1 MAKLTV
7 AHVNLARGF
16 RGGERQTEIL
26 ISQLAKMGVNQI
38 FICRTGSPMVEHLNS
53 VAGLEIIELNKI
65 IDLRLCGHKLLSR
78 RCDLIQAHE
87 TRAAQWAYVHFKLYG
102 VPYVVTRR
110 VPEPVGNNF
119 FNRGIYKRAIA
130 LVSVSKCI
138 ASYLR
143 KEFGV
148 NVEVIPDAASDSK
161 VNHENVRNLKI
172 RFKDRYVIG
181 HVGALVDKHKGQST
195 LIRAALLLKQKIPGL
210 QVLFLGAGKDG
221 SALKKVASELLEDN
235 EVSFEGFVDNVVD
248 YLQVMN
254 IFAYPSN
261 YEGLGSVL
269 LDVMEQGVPVVA
281 SNVGGI
287 PEIIQNEKTGLLV
300 ESGDE
305 KVLASAILRVY
316 ESKKL
321 RCYLVQEARKLA
333 VNYSPS
339 AMAEKY
345 FNLYLSRLK
354 INFSED
360 CKE

>member
-26 ISQLAKMGVNQI
+26 ISQLSKKGVDQI
-38 FICRTGSPMVEHLNS
+38 FICRAGSPMVEHLND
-53 VAGLEIIELNKI
+53 VAGLEIIELKKV
-65 IDLRLCGHKLLSR
+65 IDLRLCGHKLLSK

-110 VPEPVGNNF
+110 VPELVRNNF
-119 FNRGIYKRAIA
+119 FNREIYKKAIA
-130 LVSVSKCI
+130 IVSVSKCI
-138 ASYLR
+138 AAYLR

-148 NVEVIPDAASDSK
+148 NVEVIPDAAFDFK
-161 VNHENVRNLKI
+161 INHENVQRLRT
-172 RFKDRYVIG
+172 RFGDRYVIG
-181 HVGALVDKHKGQST
+181 HVGALVDVHKGQST
-195 LIRAALLLKQKIPGL
+195 LIRAAHLLKQRIPSL
-210 QVLFLGAGKDG
+210 QVLFLGTGKDG
-221 SALKKVASELLEDN
+221 CVLKKLATELLEDK
-235 EVSFEGFVDNVVD
+235 EVSFVGFVDNVGD

-254 IFAYPSN
+254 VFAYPSN

-305 KVLASAILRVY
+305 KALASAILRVY
-316 ESKKL
+316 ESKEL
-321 RCYLVQEARKLA
+321 RCYLIQEAKKTA
-333 VNYSPS
+333 VNYLPS
-339 AMAEKY
+339 IMAGKY
-345 FNLYLSRLK
+345 FDLYSNKL
-354 INFSED
+354 NN
-360 CKE
+360 